1 MTRNLIRVAQVPVGA
16 TFKYLNVLY
25 LKTHNVLGKNG
36 KKDYEDNC
44 VRLDNNKSMRLHGS
58 YLVEVIKN
66 GN

>member
-1 MTRNLIRVAQVPVGA
+1 MIRELVRLANVPVGA

-44 VRLDNNKSMRLHGS
+44 VRLDTQKSLRLHGS
-58 YLVEVIKN
+58 YLVEVVNN

>member
-1 MTRNLIRVAQVPVGA
+1 MTRNLIRLAQVPIGA

-25 LKTHNVLGKNG
+25 LKTHNIESGNG
-36 KKDYEDNC
+36 KRDYQDNC

-58 YLVEVIKN
+58 YLVEVVNN

>member
-1 MTRNLIRVAQVPVGA
+1 MSKQLVRVAQVPIGA

-25 LKTHNVLGKNG
+25 LKTHNVKSGNG

-44 VRLDNNKSMRLHGS
+44 VRLDNQKSMRLHGS
-58 YLVEVIKN
+58 YLVEVVNN